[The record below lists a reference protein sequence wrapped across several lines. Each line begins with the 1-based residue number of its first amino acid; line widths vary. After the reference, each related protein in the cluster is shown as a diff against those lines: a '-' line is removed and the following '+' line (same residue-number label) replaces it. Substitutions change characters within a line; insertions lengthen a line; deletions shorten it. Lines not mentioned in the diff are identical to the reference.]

1 MAAAPPIRPSRKV
14 SSFSR
19 LVAKFKSRKDP
30 NPDLKEWEADLL
42 NAVQTGRRRCCFC
55 SRKPAHKLCEHLRE
69 KKSIIKYIDVCIAR
83 GYLKENQRDLRLGAY
98 LEVEDQD
105 VDSVYT
111 DSEHETPLIKKGKP
125 PQDSGVSVQTIP
137 KRGRGRPRRIVPTL
151 SPVMES
157 PPVTPE
163 QPQGWLARLSGSF
176 RASPAAVPLVN
187 ESCSGSDDEAPSEAS
202 TTREEEPVNVAPQ
215 GPEEVPPVGGTNE
228 IPERPERVTRPQ
240 PSFPDLDVLDLITR
254 EREFTQSLVDSV
266 TSANERSKKAM
277 VDNLSMEAANR
288 ETALKAAFQKDLELT
303 ARKHDEEVRRLRNE
317 LESANAERGEQQWQ
331 QSLLTARKHDEEVRR
346 LRNDLESAN
355 ADRGEQHPTAPNLMS
370 FEDPRQEPQN
380 HTLGY
385 HEEPSPIQRGGRYPG
400 TEQASEPGN
409 PSPHVYN
416 RPRAC
421 YGPPMGEGPWNPYSD
436 TRGNPHHH
444 ARLDARPSGGPDRS
458 SPNVQSHLDQS
469 NRPFSYE
476 YNVSPLGNAPESTP
490 NVGRSQGEERNQAP
504 TPGQNAQIWET
515 LMSTSGAMALGQ
527 VDQFDGSA
535 TSTNRFHHFRRKLE
549 AMMDLNFPTQR
560 LPEGPLR
567 RAFLASC
574 VRSRLN
580 GTALRFVETLEDWEK
595 KDYQVLMEKLK
606 QRFVEPLNSAVELQK
621 LDSVRQEGRSI
632 TEYQELV
639 IRVLSKYIRTNS
651 HLQSQSQMNRD
662 SYFQAQSDVVFRKG
676 LHTSIWKR
684 LNERRTPEFFEDS
697 VAECLLI
704 ERDIRAEK
712 ARSSVEKAKGRLYD
726 VDAEESTPAEHSPR
740 NGASRGIYQVT
751 EETPRMNPGSAP
763 GNAKAQQPLIQS
775 PQGLKP
781 PKAVIPAPHSNFN
794 RGFNSFRSN
803 RDGFNARGNGRGR
816 GQFRSQRGTRDS
828 GYQNRAN
835 RQEGG
840 NPGWAGNTDRPS
852 APPYRRAWEKPK
864 ENQGDSVAR
873 KAIRMAFMEGA
884 TPQGAPYPNLIH
896 FVKKHGSEE
905 GHRKYKGVVGH
916 ERYAAEERY
925 ADNLGPKPEPLNGNK
940 YPISGNSWDNTLG
953 DLVDELGSEQGHK
966 RYEQIIGKERYAAEE
981 NYYAGD
987 GPKPPPYKGGGVGQ
1001 EPPLPRKQPD
1011 LGPWGPPRPQ
1021 RRSTDEY
1028 KENSTDQNGGARP
1041 KTDSV

>member
-1 MAAAPPIRPSRKV
+1 MATAPPIRPSRKV

-42 NAVQTGRRRCCFC
+42 NAVQNGRRRCRFC

-98 LEVEDQD
+98 LDVEDQD

-111 DSEHETPLIKKGKP
+111 DSENETPLIKKGKT

-163 QPQGWLARLSGSF
+163 QPQGWLARLSGPF
-176 RASPAAVPLVN
+176 RTTPAAVPLVN

-202 TTREEEPVNVAPQ
+202 TVREEEPVNSAPQ
-215 GPEEVPPVGGTNE
+215 QEEAPPARGATELPEFWEQ
-228 IPERPERVTRPQ
+228 PERPERVTRPQ
-240 PSFPDLDVLDLITR
+240 PSFPDVDVLDLITR

-266 TSANERSKKAM
+266 NSANERNKKATM
-277 VDNLSMEAANR
+277 DNLSMEAANR
-288 ETALKAAFQKDLELT
+288 EAALKAAFQKDLE
-303 ARKHDEEVRRLRNE
+303 
-317 LESANAERGEQQWQ
+317 
-331 QSLLTARKHDEEVRR
+331 LTARKHDEEVRR

-355 ADRGEQHPTAPNLMS
+355 ADRGEQPPTAPNLMS
-370 FEDPRQEPQN
+370 FGDPRQDPQN

-385 HEEPSPIQRGGRYPG
+385 NEEPSPIQGGGRYPG
-400 TEQASEPGN
+400 TEQASGQGD
-409 PSPHVYN
+409 PSPYVYN

-421 YGPPMGEGPWNPYSD
+421 YGPPMGEGPWNPYGD

-458 SPNVQSHLDQS
+458 SPNVQSHLNQS

-490 NVGRSQGEERNQAP
+490 NTGRRQGEEGNQAP

-567 RAFLASC
+567 MAFLASC

-740 NGASRGIYQVT
+740 NGTHRGIYQVT

-816 GQFRSQRGTRDS
+816 GQFRSQRGTRD
-828 GYQNRAN
+828 GMYRAT

-840 NPGWAGNTDRPS
+840 NPGWTGNTDRPS

-953 DLVDELGSEQGHK
+953 DLIDELGSEQGHK

-981 NYYAGD
+981 NYYAGN

>member
-111 DSEHETPLIKKGKP
+111 DSENETPLIKKGKT

-157 PPVTPE
+157 PSVTPE

-215 GPEEVPPVGGTNE
+215 GPEHSQLQPEEVPPVGGTNE

-346 LRNDLESAN
+346 LRNDLESAI

-385 HEEPSPIQRGGRYPG
+385 HEEPSPIQRGGRYHG

-416 RPRAC
+416 RPRAG
-421 YGPPMGEGPWNPYSD
+421 YGPPMGEGPWNPYND

-606 QRFVEPLNSAVELQK
+606 RRFVEPLNSAVELQK

-726 VDAEESTPAEHSPR
+726 VDAEESPPAEHSPR

-803 RDGFNARGNGRGR
+803 RDGFSARGNGRGR

-987 GPKPPPYKGGGVGQ
+987 GPKPPPYKGGG
-1001 EPPLPRKQPD
+1001 
-1011 LGPWGPPRPQ
+1011 
-1021 RRSTDEY
+1021 
-1028 KENSTDQNGGARP
+1028 GGARTTLTP
-1041 KTDSV
+1041 ETTRFGPMGTTPTTEEVNR